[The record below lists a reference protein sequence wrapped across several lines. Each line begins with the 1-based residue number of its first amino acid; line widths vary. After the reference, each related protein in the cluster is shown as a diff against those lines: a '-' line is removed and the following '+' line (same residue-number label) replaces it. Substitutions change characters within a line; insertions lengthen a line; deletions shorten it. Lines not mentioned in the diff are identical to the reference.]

1 MGEPINDAGGLT
13 AGQPDRVRGLDG
25 PQGGGAD
32 TPQGTAGRKS
42 GAKGGTRTRPKTKA
56 AEPEAHTESG
66 ETRSPPGGP
75 PPEPKP
81 KPSDPADGGL
91 LSALSSLTADGL
103 ERLSQRLTAVTV
115 ESQKL
120 GLGALA
126 QAETA
131 SSRPVRPDPYGL
143 TPYFAEVATRLAADP
158 EKLVA
163 AQMSFA
169 SGLSQIWMD
178 AMKGVM
184 GEDVPPAPKDKR
196 FADPDWSAMPVFDIM
211 RRVYLHTSGW
221 MNGLIDSVD
230 GVDDL
235 TRRKARFFTEQL
247 SDAVSPSNF
256 LMTNPVALREMILS
270 EGVSVERG
278 MANLQRDLARG
289 HGRLNVTQVDGT
301 PFKVGETVA
310 VTPGK
315 VVWRCELFE
324 LLQYNPTTDTVLEVP
339 LLIFPPWINKFYILD
354 LREDNSMIRWLTGQG
369 HTVFVVSW
377 VNPGPELATKTFQDY
392 SVDGTRE
399 AITQVLAAT
408 GTRKVNAVG
417 YCIGGTLLASTMCA
431 MAEQGDERI
440 NTVTFFASQQDF
452 IEAGDL
458 RVFTDDAALQYIR
471 DEIDAAGG
479 VLDAAVMAE
488 TFNFLRANDLV
499 WSFHV
504 NNYLLGKDPK
514 PFDLLFWNSDQTRMP
529 RDLHLYY
536 LDTFYRQ
543 NGLTEGKVQI
553 DGITCDLSK
562 VTVPVYMQS
571 SQADHI
577 APYRSIFRGARQFGG
592 PVRMI
597 MAGSGHI
604 AGVVNHPDAKKYQH
618 WLPAAAPEDNAQ
630 IALPATVEEW
640 ERGLSEHKGSWWPD
654 WHKWL
659 AARSG
664 GQVPARVPGDGA
676 LPVLGDAPGDY
687 VKVMS

>member
-1 MGEPINDAGGLT
+1 MPA
-13 AGQPDRVRGLDG
+13 
-25 PQGGGAD
+25 
-32 TPQGTAGRKS
+32 
-42 GAKGGTRTRPKTKA
+42 
-56 AEPEAHTESG
+56 
-66 ETRSPPGGP
+66 
-75 PPEPKP
+75 KP
-81 KPSDPADGGL
+81 KPPPAAPPPPPPAPPPPGPASGPAGTADAGL
-91 LSALSSLTADGL
+91 LAALSGLSAEGL
-103 ERLSQRLTAVTV
+103 ERLSQKLTALTV

-120 GLGALA
+120 GLDMMARSD
-126 QAETA
+126 TT
-131 SSRPVRPDPYGL
+131 SHRPVRPDPYGL
-143 TPYFAEVATRLAADP
+143 TPYFADVATRLAADP

-169 SGLSQIWMD
+169 SGLSQIWID
-178 AMKGVM
+178 TMKGLM
-184 GEDVPPAPKDKR
+184 GEEVPPAPKDKR
-196 FADPDWSAMPVFDIM
+196 FADPDWAALPVFDMM

-221 MNGLIDSVD
+221 MNGLIASVE

-235 TRRKARFFTEQL
+235 TRRKALFFTEQL
-247 SDAVSPSNF
+247 SDAISPSNF
-256 LMTNPVALREMILS
+256 LMTNPVALREMIAT
-270 EGVSVERG
+270 EGASVERG
-278 MANLQRDLARG
+278 MANLQRDIARG
-289 HGRLNVTQVDGT
+289 NGRLSVTQVDAA

-324 LLQYNPTTDTVLEVP
+324 LLQYSPTTETVFETP

-392 SVDGTRE
+392 SVGGTRE
-399 AITQVLAAT
+399 AIKQVIAAT
-408 GTRKVNAVG
+408 GVEKVNTVG

-431 MAEQGDERI
+431 MAEQGDSRI

-452 IEAGDL
+452 VEAGDL

-543 NGLTEGKVQI
+543 NGLTEGKVLI
-553 DGITCDLSK
+553 DGIVCDLSK
-562 VTVPVYMQS
+562 VKVPVYMQS

-592 PVRMI
+592 QVRMI
-597 MAGSGHI
+597 KAGSGHI
-604 AGVVNHPDAKKYQH
+604 AGVVNHPDANKYQH
-618 WLPAAAPEDNAQ
+618 WLPAAAPEAEAQ
-630 IALPATVEEW
+630 TPLPATVEAW
-640 ERGLSEHKGSWWPD
+640 ESGLVEHRGSWWPD
-654 WHKWL
+654 WHRWL
-659 AARSG
+659 SARSG
-664 GQVPARVPGDGA
+664 ARITARVPGDGA

>member
-1 MGEPINDAGGLT
+1 MRKPNANS
-13 AGQPDRVRGLDG
+13 GQKRG
-25 PQGGGAD
+25 
-32 TPQGTAGRKS
+32 
-42 GAKGGTRTRPKTKA
+42 KA
-56 AEPEAHTESG
+56 ATAASDKVDAQPSST
-66 ETRSPPGGP
+66 P
-75 PPEPKP
+75 PP
-81 KPSDPADGGL
+81 PAAEEGL
-91 LSALSSLTADGL
+91 LAALSALSPEGL
-103 ERLSQRLTAVTV
+103 ERLSKRLASVTV
-115 ESQKL
+115 DSQKL
-120 GLGALA
+120 GIDLMGKQGAGNN
-126 QAETA
+126 
-131 SSRPVRPDPYGL
+131 RPTRPDPYGL
-143 TPYFAEVATRLAADP
+143 SPYFADVATRLAADP

-163 AQMSFA
+163 AHHSFA
-169 SGLSQIWMD
+169 SGLSQIWID
-178 AMKGVM
+178 SVKGMM
-184 GEDVPPAPKDKR
+184 GEKAPPAPKDKR
-196 FADPDWSAMPVFDIM
+196 FTDPDWDALPAFDLM
-211 RRVYLHTSGW
+211 RRVYLHTSSW

-230 GVDDL
+230 GIDDL

-247 SDAVSPSNF
+247 GDAVAPSNF
-256 LMTNPVALREMILS
+256 LLTNPVALREMIKT
-270 EGVSVERG
+270 EGATVERG
-278 MANLQRDLARG
+278 LANLQRDLDRG
-289 HGRLNVTQVDGT
+289 NGRLNVSQVDAT

-324 LLQYNPTTDTVLEVP
+324 LLQYNPTTETVFETP

-354 LREDNSMIRWLTGQG
+354 LREDNSMIRWLTSQG

-392 SVDGTRE
+392 SIDGTRE
-399 AITQVLAAT
+399 AIAQVIKAT
-408 GTRKVNAVG
+408 GVKSVNTVG

-431 MAEQGDERI
+431 MAEQGDDRI
-440 NTVTFFASQQDF
+440 NSVTFFASQQDF
-452 IEAGDL
+452 VEAGDL

-471 DEIDAAGG
+471 EEIDAAGG

-543 NGLTEGKVQI
+543 NGFTEGKVVL
-553 DGITCDLSK
+553 DGIVCDLSK

-571 SQADHI
+571 SKADHI

-604 AGVVNHPDAKKYQH
+604 AGVVNHPAANKYQH
-618 WLPAAAPEDNAQ
+618 WLPPVAPEDDKQ
-630 IALPATVEEW
+630 MPLPDTVDDW
-640 ERGLSEHKGSWWPD
+640 EPLLSEHKGSWWPD
-654 WHKWL
+654 WHRWL

-664 GQVPARVPGDGA
+664 PQIQARMPGDGG